1 MGTERESHY
10 VQSLARGL
18 SVITAFGP
26 ETPEL
31 SLSDVARATGLTRAA
46 ARRFLLTL
54 VDLGHVRQDGK
65 LFRLTPRVL
74 TLGYA
79 YLSSLSLPGIA
90 EPHLERLVRE
100 VHESSSMSVL
110 DGHDIVYVARV
121 PDLADH
127 DRRDQRGH
135 PVPGVRHLDGTG
147 AAGRPRR
154 RGPRGAP
161 RRRSTSSSSPSTR
174 SAPRATC
181 ARGSGETRAQGYALV
196 DQELEHGLRSIAAPV
211 RNRHGNVVAAVNVSS
226 HVSRVTRDQA
236 RDELL
241 PAAAARG
248 HRDRDRPVRGPS
260 TRRSTMRTRVVI
272 VGAGP
277 AGLLLSHLLD
287 LAGRRVGARREPL
300 PGLRAGRIRAGVLE
314 SSVGRPA
321 HLGRA
326 GGPDRARGRRAPRHL
341 PAVARASGTTSTS
354 STTSA
359 ARCGS
364 TARPR
369 SPRT

>member
-1 MGTERESHY
+1 MAEERESHH

-110 DGHDIVYVARV
+110 DGQDIVYVARV
-121 PDLADH
+121 PTSRIMTVAINVGTRFPAYATSMGRVLLAGLDEQALEEHLAALDLERFTDH
-127 DRRDQRGH
+127 T
-135 PVPGVRHLDGTG
+135 VTSLDDL
-147 AAGRPRR
+147 
-154 RGPRGAP
+154 
-161 RRRSTSSSSPSTR
+161 
-174 SAPRATC
+174 RARVAE
-181 ARGSGETRAQGYALV
+181 AREHGYALV

-211 RNRHGNVVAAVNVSS
+211 RNRHGKVVAAVNVSS
-226 HVSRVTRDQA
+226 HVSRVTRGKA
-236 RDELL
+236 RRELL
-241 PAAAARG
+241 PPLLRCVQEIEA
-248 HRDRDRPVRGPS
+248 DLS
-260 TRRSTMRTRVVI
+260 RTQ
-272 VGAGP
+272 
-277 AGLLLSHLLD
+277 
-287 LAGRRVGARREPL
+287 
-300 PGLRAGRIRAGVLE
+300 
-314 SSVGRPA
+314 
-321 HLGRA
+321 
-326 GGPDRARGRRAPRHL
+326 
-341 PAVARASGTTSTS
+341 
-354 STTSA
+354 
-359 ARCGS
+359 
-364 TARPR
+364 
-369 SPRT
+369 

>member
-1 MGTERESHY
+1 MAEERESHH

-110 DGHDIVYVARV
+110 DGQDIVYVARV
-121 PDLADH
+121 PTSRIMTVAINVGTRFPAYATSMGRVLLAGLDEPALEEHLAALDLERFTDH
-127 DRRDQRGH
+127 T
-135 PVPGVRHLDGTG
+135 VTSLD
-147 AAGRPRR
+147 AL
-154 RGPRGAP
+154 
-161 RRRSTSSSSPSTR
+161 
-174 SAPRATC
+174 RARVAE
-181 ARGSGETRAQGYALV
+181 AREHGYALV

-211 RNRHGNVVAAVNVSS
+211 RNRHGKVVAAVNVSS
-226 HVSRVTRDQA
+226 HVSRVTRGKA
-236 RDELL
+236 RRELL
-241 PAAAARG
+241 PPLLRCVQEIEA
-248 HRDRDRPVRGPS
+248 DLS
-260 TRRSTMRTRVVI
+260 RTQ
-272 VGAGP
+272 
-277 AGLLLSHLLD
+277 
-287 LAGRRVGARREPL
+287 
-300 PGLRAGRIRAGVLE
+300 
-314 SSVGRPA
+314 
-321 HLGRA
+321 
-326 GGPDRARGRRAPRHL
+326 
-341 PAVARASGTTSTS
+341 
-354 STTSA
+354 
-359 ARCGS
+359 
-364 TARPR
+364 
-369 SPRT
+369 